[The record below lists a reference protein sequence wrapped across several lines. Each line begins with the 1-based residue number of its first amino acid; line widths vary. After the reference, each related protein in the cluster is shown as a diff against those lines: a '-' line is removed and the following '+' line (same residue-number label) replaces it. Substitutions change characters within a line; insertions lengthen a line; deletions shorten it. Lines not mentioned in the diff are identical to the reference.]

1 MSDEVMR
8 ALARMESK
16 QDIAGD
22 TLTGVR
28 LDVESIK
35 AAQDRITG
43 EFAGHVEDDQ
53 RMAETV
59 TAGMTEIASLREAE
73 QARAVREAER
83 EKQAEAAASHAKEWS
98 TRKWTVALIIAG
110 AFLSSIGANLYNL
123 VVKGEISDTAAEGD

>member
-16 QDIAGD
+16 QDVAGD

-35 AAQDRITG
+35 AAQERITG
-43 EFAGHVEDDQ
+43 EFAGHVEDDLKL
-53 RMAETV
+53 AETV
-59 TAGMTEIASLREAE
+59 TSGMTEIASLREAE
-73 QARAVREAER
+73 QARAVRETER
-83 EKQAEAAASHAKEWS
+83 EKQAEAAAVHAKEWS

-123 VVKGEISDTAAEGD
+123 VVKGEVAEATGED

>member
-16 QDIAGD
+16 QDLVSE

-59 TAGMTEIASLREAE
+59 TAGMAEIVALKEAE

-83 EKQAEAAASHAKEWS
+83 ERQADAAAVHAKEWS

-123 VVKGEISDTAAEGD
+123 VIKGEISDTAAEGD